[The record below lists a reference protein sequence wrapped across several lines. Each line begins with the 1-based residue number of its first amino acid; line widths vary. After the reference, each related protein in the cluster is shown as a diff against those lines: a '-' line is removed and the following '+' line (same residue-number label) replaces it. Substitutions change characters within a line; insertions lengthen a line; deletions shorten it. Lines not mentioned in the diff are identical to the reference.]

1 MRKLS
6 LLFTLF
12 ALVVAGCAGSSTPQ
26 TIEVTATP
34 AESSVQV
41 VTATPQATP
50 TKKPLTGP
58 NATAAALGSM
68 VTLTAPTVT
77 PAGAGAQP
85 TPEDLVDNACQI
97 VEENY
102 VRGNFNGVDW
112 SATCDEYRAK
122 AKQVSSDAELYDLLS
137 NLIGELNDDHSRFVR
152 PENFASEF
160 NLPSNGGGS
169 PSTGLY
175 LWPAREDEYLLIW
188 NVCQVGAGASAGLER
203 GDIITAVYGQ
213 QVVKGEDGFDPELV
227 HQAVFGNGNSDSVD
241 LTVLTGPNQAPQD
254 VNLALGGA
262 AGCEG
267 WQSGLLSESP
277 RIGYIRIPAFE
288 GNASTEI
295 RNEIQSMEQD
305 APLDGLVLDVRHN
318 PGGNADDSIGI
329 FTQGTFGSVGAVR
342 EGKPRQIWRIR
353 GPVDWNE
360 TTPVAVLTDGS
371 SHSAAEYFSL
381 AMQESGRA
389 TIVGMPTAGNTEGIT
404 GFSLPG
410 GLLIRLAVS
419 TLELPD
425 GSSIEG
431 TGVQPDVRVPLGK
444 WGLLERPDV
453 QLQAAYQ
460 AVSGQAFPG
469 SQ

>member
-1 MRKLS
+1 MRRGWLVLILLALS
-6 LLFTLF
+6 
-12 ALVVAGCAGSSTPQ
+12 AASCSGASTPQ
-26 TIEVTATP
+26 VIELTATAQP
-34 AESSVQV
+34 AQV

-58 NATAAALGSM
+58 QATAAALGAM

-77 PAGAGAQP
+77 PAANGQDASP
-85 TPEDLVDNACQI
+85 VDIVNNACQI
-97 VEENY
+97 VDENY

-112 SATCDEYRAK
+112 NAICDQYRAE
-122 AKQVSSDAELYDLLS
+122 AAQVSTDAELYDLLS
-137 NLIGELNDDHSRFVR
+137 NLIGELHDDHSRFVR
-152 PENFASEF
+152 PENFAGEF
-160 NLPSNGGGS
+160 NLPSNQAGS

-188 NVCQVGAGASAGLER
+188 NVCQVGAAADAGLRR
-203 GDIITAVYGQ
+203 GQIITAVNGQ
-213 QVVKGEDGFDPELV
+213 PVEKQDGGFDPALQHE
-227 HQAVFGNGNSDSVD
+227 AVFGDGSGNSVD
-241 LTVLTGPNQAPQD
+241 VTVLTGPDQKPETKT
-254 VNLALGGA
+254 LRLGGA

-288 GNASTEI
+288 GDAATEI
-295 RNEIQSMEQD
+295 RNAIQAMEQD

-318 PGGNADDSIGI
+318 PGGNADESIGI

-342 EGKPRQIWRIR
+342 QGKPRQIWRIR

-371 SHSAAEYFSL
+371 SHSAAEYFAE
-381 AMQESGRA
+381 AMQQSGRA
-389 TIVGMPTAGNTEGIT
+389 TIVGMPTAGNTEGIVS
-404 GFSLPG
+404 FNLPR
-410 GLLIRLAVS
+410 GLLIRLAIS

-431 TGVQPDVRVPLGK
+431 VGVQPDVRVPLGK
-444 WGLLERPDV
+444 WGLLERPDI

-460 AVSGQAFPG
+460 AVAGQPYPG
-469 SQ
+469 GG

>member
-6 LLFTLF
+6 LLASLMTLF
-12 ALVVAGCAGSSTPQ
+12 VASCTGSSTPQ

-34 AESSVQV
+34 AESNIQV

-50 TKKPLTGP
+50 TKKPLVGP
-58 NATAAALGSM
+58 AATAAALGAM

-77 PAGAGAQP
+77 PAGAGGQT
-85 TPEDLVDNACQI
+85 TPVDMVENACQI

-102 VRGNFNGVDW
+102 VRGNFNGLDW
-112 SATCDEYRAK
+112 NAICDEYRAK
-122 AKQVSSDAELYDLLS
+122 AEQVNSDAALYDLLAS
-137 NLIGELNDDHSRFVR
+137 LIGELNDDHSRFVR

-160 NLPSNGGGS
+160 NLPSSGDGS

-175 LWPAREDEYLLIW
+175 LWPAREDEYLFIW
-188 NVCQVGAGASAGLER
+188 NVCRVGAGASAGLER

-213 QVVKGEDGFDPELV
+213 QVVKGENGFDPQLIHE
-227 HQAVFGNGNSDSVD
+227 AVFGNGTSNSVK
-241 LTVLTGPNQAPQD
+241 LTVLTGPTQD
-254 VNLALGGA
+254 PATKTLPLGGA

-267 WQSGLLSESP
+267 WQTGLLSESP

-288 GNASTEI
+288 GDASTEI
-295 RNEIQSMEQD
+295 RDAIQSMEDD

-318 PGGNADDSIGI
+318 PGGNADDSLGI
-329 FTQGTFGSVGAVR
+329 FTEGTFGSVGALR

-360 TTPVAVLTDGS
+360 STPVAVLTDGS
-371 SHSAAEYFSL
+371 SHSAAEYFAI

-410 GLLIRLAVS
+410 GLLIRLAIS

-444 WGLLERPDV
+444 GGLLEQPDV
-453 QLQAAYQ
+453 QLKAAYQ
-460 AVSGQAFPG
+460 AVSGQPFPG
-469 SQ
+469 GQ

>member
-1 MRKLS
+1 MRKGLLSLS
-6 LLFTLF
+6 LL
-12 ALVVAGCAGSSTPQ
+12 ALVAASCASSGTPQ
-26 TIEVTATP
+26 VAEITATTIP
-34 AESSVQV
+34 VKV

-50 TKKPLTGP
+50 TKKPLGGP
-58 NATAAALGSM
+58 QATAAALGAM

-77 PAGAGAQP
+77 PEGAGGET
-85 TPEDLVDNACQI
+85 TPVDYIKRACEI
-97 VEENY
+97 VDQNY
-102 VRGNFNGVDW
+102 VRGNFNGLDW
-112 SATCDEYRAK
+112 NAICDEYVKK
-122 AKQVSSDAELYDLLS
+122 AEAVSTDTELYDLLS
-137 NLIGELNDDHSRFVR
+137 ALIGELNDDHSRFVR

-160 NLPSNGGGS
+160 DLPSDQAGS

-175 LWPAREDEYLLIW
+175 LWPTREDEYLFIW
-188 NVCQVGAGASAGLER
+188 NVCQVGAGASAGLQR
-203 GDIITAVYGQ
+203 GDIITAVNGQ
-213 QVVKGEDGFDPELV
+213 PVEKQDGGFDSALRRE
-227 HQAVFGNGNSDSVD
+227 AVFGDGSSNSVE
-241 LTVLTGPNQAPQD
+241 LTLLTEPDADP
-254 VNLALGGA
+254 VTKTLRLGGA

-288 GNASTEI
+288 GNAATEI
-295 RNEIQSMEQD
+295 LDAIHSMEQD
-305 APLDGLVLDVRHN
+305 TPLDGLVLDVRHN
-318 PGGNADDSIGI
+318 PGGNSDESIGI

-371 SHSAAEYFSL
+371 SHSAAEYFAV

-410 GLLIRLAVS
+410 GLLIRLAIS

-431 TGVQPDVRVPLGK
+431 SGVQPDVRTPLGK
-444 WGLLERPDV
+444 WGLLKRPDV
-453 QLQAAYQ
+453 QLRAAYQ
-460 AVSGQAFPG
+460 AVSGQPFPG
-469 SQ
+469 GQ